1 MKTFRLILA
10 LAAVALTAVSCVE
23 KSGKYQT
30 LLAQRDS
37 LLTVEQKY
45 DQTLEILN
53 EIETGFQSIRE
64 VEDRVMTQIS
74 DIENKP
80 LDKKQQMVS
89 QINQI
94 KGILLQNKERIAELE
109 AQFAQSGR
117 KNASLAGTIK
127 RLQEEMTR
135 KVAQIESLQTEL
147 SQKNIEIEE
156 LAGTVEELNKDIA
169 GLNEVTASQKTTI
182 EEQDSQLN
190 VVWFCIRYEAA
201 QGGSH
206 RRRQR
211 TLQNQEHHGWRLR
224 QIGIHIGRPAE
235 SDPNRNGQQKAQAAH
250 LAPQRELHAHT
261 GRRQTGNA
269 RNHRSRKILEHIEIP
284 GHSEINRF
292 RQTEYPCPNCR
303 GIFHPGKYIGP

>member
-117 KNASLAGTIK
+117 KNASAGRDDQTSAG
-127 RLQEEMTR
+127 RNDP
-135 KVAQIESLQTEL
+135 ESRTDRIAFRPSCPKKTLR
-147 SQKNIEIEE
+147 SRSS
-156 LAGTVEELNKDIA
+156 AGTVEELNKDIP
-169 GLNEVTASQKTTI
+169 
-182 EEQDSQLN
+182 D
-190 VVWFCIRYEAA
+190 
-201 QGGSH
+201 
-206 RRRQR
+206 
-211 TLQNQEHHGWRLR
+211 
-224 QIGIHIGRPAE
+224 
-235 SDPNRNGQQKAQAAH
+235 
-250 LAPQRELHAHT
+250 
-261 GRRQTGNA
+261 
-269 RNHRSRKILEHIEIP
+269 
-284 GHSEINRF
+284 
-292 RQTEYPCPNCR
+292 
-303 GIFHPGKYIGP
+303 

>member
-190 VVWFCIRYEAA
+190 VVWFCIADMKQLKEARIVE
-201 QGGSH
+201 G
-206 RRRQR
+206 
-211 TLQNQEHHGWRLR
+211 
-224 QIGIHIGRPAE
+224 
-235 SDPNRNGQQKAQAAH
+235 NGLFKTKSIMDGDFDKSAF
-250 LAPQRELHAHT
+250 T
-261 GRRQTGNA
+261 
-269 RNHRSRKILEHIEIP
+269 
-284 GHSEINRF
+284 
-292 RQTEYPCPNCR
+292 
-303 GIFHPGKYIGP
+303 

>member
-10 LAAVALTAVSCVE
+10 FAAVALTAVSCVE

-135 KVAQIESLQTEL
+135 KVAQIESLQ
-147 SQKNIEIEE
+147 KHRDRG
-156 LAGTVEELNKDIA
+156 AR
-169 GLNEVTASQKTTI
+169 
-182 EEQDSQLN
+182 
-190 VVWFCIRYEAA
+190 RYGRGA
-201 QGGSH
+201 QQGH
-206 RRRQR
+206 RRIERSHCQPKNYDR
-211 TLQNQEHHGWRLR
+211 G
-224 QIGIHIGRPAE
+224 
-235 SDPNRNGQQKAQAAH
+235 
-250 LAPQRELHAHT
+250 T
-261 GRRQTGNA
+261 G
-269 RNHRSRKILEHIEIP
+269 
-284 GHSEINRF
+284 
-292 RQTEYPCPNCR
+292 
-303 GIFHPGKYIGP
+303 

>member
-1 MKTFRLILA
+1 M
-10 LAAVALTAVSCVE
+10 SCVE

-169 GLNEVTASQKTTI
+169 GLNEVTASQK
-182 EEQDSQLN
+182 L
-190 VVWFCIRYEAA
+190 
-201 QGGSH
+201 
-206 RRRQR
+206 
-211 TLQNQEHHGWRLR
+211 
-224 QIGIHIGRPAE
+224 
-235 SDPNRNGQQKAQAAH
+235 
-250 LAPQRELHAHT
+250 
-261 GRRQTGNA
+261 
-269 RNHRSRKILEHIEIP
+269 RSR
-284 GHSEINRF
+284 NRIASSMSSGSAS
-292 RQTEYPCPNCR
+292 P
-303 GIFHPGKYIGP
+303 I

>member
-135 KVAQIESLQTEL
+135 KVAQIAQCRLVL
-147 SQKNIEIEE
+147 HR
-156 LAGTVEELNKDIA
+156 
-169 GLNEVTASQKTTI
+169 
-182 EEQDSQLN
+182 
-190 VVWFCIRYEAA
+190 RYEAA

-292 RQTEYPCPNCR
+292 RTIEYPCPNCR

>member
-10 LAAVALTAVSCVE
+10 FAAVALTAVSCVE

-135 KVAQIESLQTEL
+135 KVAQI
-147 SQKNIEIEE
+147 
-156 LAGTVEELNKDIA
+156 
-169 GLNEVTASQKTTI
+169 ASDRAAPKKHR
-182 EEQDSQLN
+182 DRGAR
-190 VVWFCIRYEAA
+190 RYGRGA
-201 QGGSH
+201 QQGH
-206 RRRQR
+206 RRIERSHCQPKNYDR
-211 TLQNQEHHGWRLR
+211 G
-224 QIGIHIGRPAE
+224 
-235 SDPNRNGQQKAQAAH
+235 
-250 LAPQRELHAHT
+250 T
-261 GRRQTGNA
+261 G
-269 RNHRSRKILEHIEIP
+269 
-284 GHSEINRF
+284 
-292 RQTEYPCPNCR
+292 
-303 GIFHPGKYIGP
+303 

>member
-94 KGILLQNKERIAELE
+94 KGIPVSYTHL
-109 AQFAQSGR
+109 
-117 KNASLAGTIK
+117 
-127 RLQEEMTR
+127 
-135 KVAQIESLQTEL
+135 
-147 SQKNIEIEE
+147 
-156 LAGTVEELNKDIA
+156 
-169 GLNEVTASQKTTI
+169 
-182 EEQDSQLN
+182 
-190 VVWFCIRYEAA
+190 
-201 QGGSH
+201 
-206 RRRQR
+206 
-211 TLQNQEHHGWRLR
+211 TLPTN
-224 QIGIHIGRPAE
+224 
-235 SDPNRNGQQKAQAAH
+235 
-250 LAPQRELHAHT
+250 
-261 GRRQTGNA
+261 
-269 RNHRSRKILEHIEIP
+269 
-284 GHSEINRF
+284 
-292 RQTEYPCPNCR
+292 
-303 GIFHPGKYIGP
+303 

>member
-190 VVWFCIRYEAA
+190 VVWFCIADMKQLKEARIVEGNGLFKTKSIMDGDFDKSA
-201 QGGSH
+201 FTSAD
-206 RRRQR
+206 
-211 TLQNQEHHGWRLR
+211 LR
-224 QIGIHIGRPAE
+224 NLTRIE
-235 SDPNRNGQQKAQAAH
+235 TAH

-292 RQTEYPCPNCR
+292 RRTEYPCPNCR

>member
-10 LAAVALTAVSCVE
+10 FAAVALTAVSCVE

-135 KVAQIESLQTEL
+135 KVAQIESLQTE
-147 SQKNIEIEE
+147 Q

-190 VVWFCIRYEAA
+190 VVWFCIADMKQLKEARIVEGNGLFKTKSIMDGDFDKSA
-201 QGGSH
+201 FTSADLRNLTRIETGSKKPKLLTSH
-206 RRRQR
+206 PKESY
-211 TLQNQEHHGWRLR
+211 TLTPGEDKLVTLE
-224 QIGIHIGRPAE
+224 ITDPAKFW
-235 SDPNRNGQQKAQAAH
+235 SISKY
-250 LAPQRELHAHT
+250 LVI
-261 GRRQTGNA
+261 
-269 RNHRSRKILEHIEIP
+269 RK
-284 GHSEINRF
+284 
-292 RQTEYPCPNCR
+292 
-303 GIFHPGKYIGP
+303 

>member
-117 KNASLAGTIK
+117 K
-127 RLQEEMTR
+127 
-135 KVAQIESLQTEL
+135 LQTEL

-190 VVWFCIRYEAA
+190 VVWFCIADMKQLKEARIVEGNGLFKTKSIMDGDFDKSA
-201 QGGSH
+201 FTSADLRNLTRIETGSKKPKLLTSH
-206 RRRQR
+206 PKESY
-211 TLQNQEHHGWRLR
+211 TLTPGEDKLVTLE
-224 QIGIHIGRPAE
+224 ITDPAKFW
-235 SDPNRNGQQKAQAAH
+235 SI
-250 LAPQRELHAHT
+250 
-261 GRRQTGNA
+261 
-269 RNHRSRKILEHIEIP
+269 S
-284 GHSEINRF
+284 
-292 RQTEYPCPNCR
+292 
-303 GIFHPGKYIGP
+303 KYLVIWK

>member
-94 KGILLQNKERIAELE
+94 KGILLQNQGANRRTRSTIRTKRPQERFAGRDDQTSAGRNDPESRTDRIA
-109 AQFAQSGR
+109 
-117 KNASLAGTIK
+117 
-127 RLQEEMTR
+127 
-135 KVAQIESLQTEL
+135 
-147 SQKNIEIEE
+147 
-156 LAGTVEELNKDIA
+156 
-169 GLNEVTASQKTTI
+169 
-182 EEQDSQLN
+182 
-190 VVWFCIRYEAA
+190 
-201 QGGSH
+201 
-206 RRRQR
+206 
-211 TLQNQEHHGWRLR
+211 
-224 QIGIHIGRPAE
+224 
-235 SDPNRNGQQKAQAAH
+235 SDRAVPKKH
-250 LAPQRELHAHT
+250 
-261 GRRQTGNA
+261 
-269 RNHRSRKILEHIEIP
+269 
-284 GHSEINRF
+284 
-292 RQTEYPCPNCR
+292 
-303 GIFHPGKYIGP
+303 

>member
-10 LAAVALTAVSCVE
+10 FAAVALTAVSCVE

-94 KGILLQNKERIAELE
+94 KGILLQ
-109 AQFAQSGR
+109 

-190 VVWFCIRYEAA
+190 VVWFCIADMKQLKEARIVEGNGLFKTKSIMDGDFDKSA
-201 QGGSH
+201 FTSADLRNLTRIETGSKKPKLLTSH
-206 RRRQR
+206 PKESY
-211 TLQNQEHHGWRLR
+211 TLTPGEDKLVTLE
-224 QIGIHIGRPAE
+224 ITDPAKFW
-235 SDPNRNGQQKAQAAH
+235 SISKY
-250 LAPQRELHAHT
+250 LVI
-261 GRRQTGNA
+261 
-269 RNHRSRKILEHIEIP
+269 RK
-284 GHSEINRF
+284 
-292 RQTEYPCPNCR
+292 
-303 GIFHPGKYIGP
+303 

>member
-89 QINQI
+89 QINQSRVSCS
-94 KGILLQNKERIAELE
+94 K
-109 AQFAQSGR
+109 
-117 KNASLAGTIK
+117 
-127 RLQEEMTR
+127 TR
-135 KVAQIESLQTEL
+135 SESPN
-147 SQKNIEIEE
+147 SKHNSH
-156 LAGTVEELNKDIA
+156 K
-169 GLNEVTASQKTTI
+169 
-182 EEQDSQLN
+182 
-190 VVWFCIRYEAA
+190 AA
-201 QGGSH
+201 A
-206 RRRQR
+206 R
-211 TLQNQEHHGWRLR
+211 TLRWP
-224 QIGIHIGRPAE
+224 GR
-235 SDPNRNGQQKAQAAH
+235 SNVC
-250 LAPQRELHAHT
+250 
-261 GRRQTGNA
+261 
-269 RNHRSRKILEHIEIP
+269 RK
-284 GHSEINRF
+284 
-292 RQTEYPCPNCR
+292 
-303 GIFHPGKYIGP
+303 K

>member
-80 LDKKQQMVS
+80 LDKNNRWYRRSTKSRVSCSKQGANRRTRSTIRTKRPQERFAGRDDQTS
-89 QINQI
+89 AGRNDP
-94 KGILLQNKERIAELE
+94 ESRTDRIASDR
-109 AQFAQSGR
+109 A
-117 KNASLAGTIK
+117 
-127 RLQEEMTR
+127 
-135 KVAQIESLQTEL
+135 VP
-147 SQKNIEIEE
+147 KNIEIEE

-169 GLNEVTASQKTTI
+169 GLNEVTASQK
-182 EEQDSQLN
+182 L
-190 VVWFCIRYEAA
+190 
-201 QGGSH
+201 
-206 RRRQR
+206 
-211 TLQNQEHHGWRLR
+211 
-224 QIGIHIGRPAE
+224 
-235 SDPNRNGQQKAQAAH
+235 
-250 LAPQRELHAHT
+250 
-261 GRRQTGNA
+261 
-269 RNHRSRKILEHIEIP
+269 RSR
-284 GHSEINRF
+284 NRIVSSMSSGSAS
-292 RQTEYPCPNCR
+292 P
-303 GIFHPGKYIGP
+303 I

>member
-147 SQKNIEIEE
+147 SQKHRDRGARRYGRGAQQGHRRIER
-156 LAGTVEELNKDIA
+156 
-169 GLNEVTASQKTTI
+169 SHCQPKTTI

-190 VVWFCIRYEAA
+190 VVWFCIADMKQLKEARIVEGNGLFKTKSIMDGDFDKSA
-201 QGGSH
+201 FTSADLRNLTRIETGSKSPSCSPRTPKRVTRSH
-206 RRRQR
+206 RAK
-211 TLQNQEHHGWRLR
+211 TNW
-224 QIGIHIGRPAE
+224 
-235 SDPNRNGQQKAQAAH
+235 
-250 LAPQRELHAHT
+250 
-261 GRRQTGNA
+261 
-269 RNHRSRKILEHIEIP
+269 
-284 GHSEINRF
+284 
-292 RQTEYPCPNCR
+292 
-303 GIFHPGKYIGP
+303 

>member
-190 VVWFCIRYEAA
+190 VVWFCIADMKQLKEARIVEGNGLFKTKSIMDA
-201 QGGSH
+201 DLRNLTRIETGSKKPKLLTSH
-206 RRRQR
+206 PKESY
-211 TLQNQEHHGWRLR
+211 TLTPGEDKLVTLE
-224 QIGIHIGRPAE
+224 ITDPAKFW
-235 SDPNRNGQQKAQAAH
+235 SISKY
-250 LAPQRELHAHT
+250 LVI
-261 GRRQTGNA
+261 
-269 RNHRSRKILEHIEIP
+269 RK
-284 GHSEINRF
+284 
-292 RQTEYPCPNCR
+292 
-303 GIFHPGKYIGP
+303 

>member
-169 GLNEVTASQKTTI
+169 GLNEVTKNY
-182 EEQDSQLN
+182 D
-190 VVWFCIRYEAA
+190 R
-201 QGGSH
+201 G
-206 RRRQR
+206 
-211 TLQNQEHHGWRLR
+211 
-224 QIGIHIGRPAE
+224 
-235 SDPNRNGQQKAQAAH
+235 
-250 LAPQRELHAHT
+250 T
-261 GRRQTGNA
+261 G
-269 RNHRSRKILEHIEIP
+269 
-284 GHSEINRF
+284 
-292 RQTEYPCPNCR
+292 
-303 GIFHPGKYIGP
+303 

>member
-190 VVWFCIRYEAA
+190 VVWFCIADMKQLKEARIVEGNGLFKTKSITSA
-201 QGGSH
+201 DLRNLTRIETGSKKPKLLTSH
-206 RRRQR
+206 PKESY
-211 TLQNQEHHGWRLR
+211 TLTPGEDKLVTLE
-224 QIGIHIGRPAE
+224 ITDPAKFW
-235 SDPNRNGQQKAQAAH
+235 SISKY
-250 LAPQRELHAHT
+250 LVI
-261 GRRQTGNA
+261 
-269 RNHRSRKILEHIEIP
+269 RK
-284 GHSEINRF
+284 
-292 RQTEYPCPNCR
+292 
-303 GIFHPGKYIGP
+303 

>member
-1 MKTFRLILA
+1 MRRKI
-10 LAAVALTAVSCVE
+10 
-23 KSGKYQT
+23 GKYQT

-147 SQKNIEIEE
+147 SQKHRDRG
-156 LAGTVEELNKDIA
+156 AR
-169 GLNEVTASQKTTI
+169 
-182 EEQDSQLN
+182 
-190 VVWFCIRYEAA
+190 RYGRGA
-201 QGGSH
+201 QQGH
-206 RRRQR
+206 RRIERSHCQPKNYDR
-211 TLQNQEHHGWRLR
+211 G
-224 QIGIHIGRPAE
+224 
-235 SDPNRNGQQKAQAAH
+235 
-250 LAPQRELHAHT
+250 T
-261 GRRQTGNA
+261 G
-269 RNHRSRKILEHIEIP
+269 
-284 GHSEINRF
+284 
-292 RQTEYPCPNCR
+292 
-303 GIFHPGKYIGP
+303 

>member
-80 LDKKQQMVS
+80 LDKNNRWYRRSTKS
-89 QINQI
+89 

-117 KNASLAGTIK
+117 KNASLARTIK

-147 SQKNIEIEE
+147 SQKHRDRGARRYGRGAQQGHRRIER
-156 LAGTVEELNKDIA
+156 
-169 GLNEVTASQKTTI
+169 SHCQPKTTI

-190 VVWFCIRYEAA
+190 VVWFCIADMKQLKEARIVEGNGLFKTKSIMDGDFDKSA
-201 QGGSH
+201 FTSADLRNLTRIETGSKSPSCSPRTPKRVTRSH
-206 RRRQR
+206 RAK
-211 TLQNQEHHGWRLR
+211 TNW
-224 QIGIHIGRPAE
+224 
-235 SDPNRNGQQKAQAAH
+235 
-250 LAPQRELHAHT
+250 
-261 GRRQTGNA
+261 
-269 RNHRSRKILEHIEIP
+269 
-284 GHSEINRF
+284 
-292 RQTEYPCPNCR
+292 
-303 GIFHPGKYIGP
+303 